1 MAEGLAPSSDEQ
13 AGVLSLHVQHN
24 GIAGFGGA
32 CGITPGNID
41 GYVRFDIHKPK

>member
-13 AGVLSLHVQHN
+13 ARVLALHVQN
-24 GIAGFGGA
+24 DWVAGFEGARGIA
-32 CGITPGNID
+32 PGDID